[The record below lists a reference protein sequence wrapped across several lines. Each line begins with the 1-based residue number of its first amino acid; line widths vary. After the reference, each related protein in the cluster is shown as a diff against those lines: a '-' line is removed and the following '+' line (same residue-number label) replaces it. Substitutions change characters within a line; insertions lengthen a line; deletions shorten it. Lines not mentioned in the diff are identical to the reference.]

1 MPLDTINL
9 PSHAPFPVVPVSD
22 DYLNKHASAPPA
34 VLSPSSP
41 ASPDKPTFIPFP
53 TSSKSPPA
61 RSSRLS
67 VASNASSKRDSTLVS
82 GPRPPFLRQRQTSLP
97 ASLVASRHYSFAG
110 NLASSA
116 NRFSVASFSSCESV
130 AEEEV
135 TGERTNGGQARKAVA
150 TGQSASSPAS
160 RRSSVS
166 SKRYSVSPLEGQYQS
181 FASVS
186 VSADALGKSSRA
198 LTKDTSAASIAKRN
212 ERRWRIAEELRDTEK
227 AYVAVL
233 EEVDEVSLSRARFL
247 RQRTGLPLQLYY
259 QPLLSALPI
268 DDPLSRRS
276 SKRYSAMS
284 AGSTPSH
291 SPRQSIDLQ
300 TQFRARPAPRTRT
313 STADSHLSDNKSSQ
327 TASSARS
334 LILSRREINEIFS
347 NFADVLNLSRFMLAT
362 LEEAIPPRPT
372 QPVPLVPAHESTMTS
387 STASRSAPDQ
397 NVTASLSTSVESG
410 TSWPDEGALSH
421 QARQRTLSTRSDAPR
436 RRRQPAPPL
445 ALGEALLPVLPFLKQ
460 YSLFCANYGSALS
473 RLARVEQS
481 TNWREFV
488 ARQEKLQVG
497 RIGLAGLLLSIVQ
510 RVPRYRLL
518 LQELV
523 EYTDDDHPDATDL
536 AAAFALVDQ
545 VATHLDA
552 QIASHTHSLE
562 LLDLQRSFHALP
574 FTLLEPGRRLVKSG
588 SLVKIAHSGKE
599 ENRQFFL
606 FSDIFIEATQEDDW
620 PTFASTSGVSL
631 TFRHR
636 FELDDVTVVANDET
650 SEEGVTKY
658 GIEVL
663 SSQQSFLAFADSGV
677 ERDVWL
683 DTLRTA
689 KAQLMSD
696 RTTLQRMTSLSSASP
711 RRANL
716 RSDRRISLPPAA
728 TPTPFI
734 HKPPSLCHLVV
745 PSRQIS
751 LPSAL
756 GYIPPTPNEELDK
769 QLQADDRPLSQSSL
783 SSPTLPPA
791 LAYPSFP
798 RQSSAPAFDPAAR
811 DTSIT
816 PSASPQGAGRPSLSR
831 ARRWS
836 EVPSIALQALSS
848 ALALDPL
855 TDVDAVEYPVVDE
868 YRAPVWVSDS
878 KASRC
883 MNCRTPFGLW
893 RRKHHCRLCGN
904 IVCFACSNKYFLI
917 PASLLSGSPGA
928 LDSLVEPDRLARSCD
943 TCYASLF
950 LPSSPSASTLAR
962 SSRLL
967 ASRPAPA
974 DPEIVKLPPTIR
986 VRSGTGNGRVLGA
999 WDAAGGWG
1007 GTWKGTWSRRRVG
1020 EVDWAALRDAGG
1032 AGSEPVQVPAT
1043 KSRGRR
1049 ESVVDK
1055 LRGLL
1060 ARGGVDAT

>member
-1 MPLDTINL
+1 MPLDTTKFSTMTPL
-9 PSHAPFPVVPVSD
+9 PVFPVSD
-22 DYLNKHASAPPA
+22 DYLSKHASPPPA
-34 VLSPSSP
+34 VLFPSSP
-41 ASPDKPTFIPFP
+41 APPDEPTFIPFP
-53 TSSKSPPA
+53 TRSKSPPA

-67 VASNASSKRDSTLVS
+67 VASNSSTKRDSTLIS

-97 ASLVASRHYSFAG
+97 TSLVASRHYSFAG
-110 NLASSA
+110 NLASGA

-130 AEEEV
+130 AEEEDM
-135 TGERTNGGQARKAVA
+135 GERTNGGQAGKAVA

-160 RRSSVS
+160 RRSSIS

-181 FASVS
+181 FASAS
-186 VSADALGKSSRA
+186 VSAEALGQPNKSSVS
-198 LTKDTSAASIAKRN
+198 KDTNAAPVVAKRN

-227 AYVAVL
+227 GYVAVL
-233 EEVDEVSLSRARFL
+233 EEVDE
-247 RQRTGLPLQLYY
+247 LYY

-291 SPRQSIDLQ
+291 SPRQSID
-300 TQFRARPAPRTRT
+300 FHSPSPAQPPSRTRT
-313 STADSHLSDNKSSQ
+313 STANSLPLDDKTS
-327 TASSARS
+327 SSAS
-334 LILSRREINEIFS
+334 PPQSILSRREINEIFS

-362 LEEAIPPRPT
+362 LEEAIPPRPS
-372 QPVPLVPAHESTMTS
+372 QPVPLVPARESTTTS
-387 STASRSAPDQ
+387 STTSRSAPDQ
-397 NVTASLSTSVESG
+397 TTTASLSTSVGSEASSPG
-410 TSWPDEGALSH
+410 EGALGN
-421 QARQRTLSTRSDAPR
+421 QPRQRTLSTRSDVPR

-445 ALGEALLPVLPFLKQ
+445 ALGKALLPVLPFLKQ

-473 RLARVEQS
+473 RLARLEQS
-481 TNWREFV
+481 TIWREFV
-488 ARQEKLQVG
+488 AKQEKLQAG
-497 RIGLAGLLLSIVQ
+497 KIGLAGLLLGIVQ

-536 AAAFALVDQ
+536 EAAFALVDQ

-562 LLDLQRSFHALP
+562 LLDLQRSFHTLP
-574 FTLLEPGRRLVKSG
+574 FTLIEPGRRLLKSG
-588 SLVKIAHSGKE
+588 LVIKIANSGKE
-599 ENRQFFL
+599 EKRRFFL
-606 FSDIFIEATQEDDW
+606 FSDILIEATQEDDW
-620 PTFASTSGVSL
+620 SAFASASGSTF

-650 SEEGVTKY
+650 SVDGVTKY

-663 SSQQSFLAFADSGV
+663 SSQQSFLAFAESGS
-677 ERDVWL
+677 ERDLWL
-683 DTLRTA
+683 ESLRGA

-696 RTTLQRMTSLSSASP
+696 RTTLQRTNSLNRAPS
-711 RRANL
+711 RRADP

-728 TPTPFI
+728 SPTPFALN
-734 HKPPSLCHLVV
+734 PSSLSHLVV
-745 PSRQIS
+745 PARQIS
-751 LPSAL
+751 LPPAL

-769 QLQADDRPLSQSSL
+769 QLAVDEQQISHSPL

-791 LAYPSFP
+791 PAYPSFP
-798 RQSSAPAFDPAAR
+798 RQSSAPAFGSSALA
-811 DTSIT
+811 TSTT
-816 PSASPQGAGRPSLSR
+816 PSASPQAPGRPSLSR

-836 EVPSIALQALSS
+836 EAPSIALQALSS

-855 TDVDAVEYPVVDE
+855 ADADGIEYPVVDE
-868 YRAPVWVSDS
+868 YRAPVWVPDS

-917 PASLLSGSPGA
+917 PATLLSGSSGA
-928 LDSLVEPDRLARSCD
+928 PDSLAEPDRLARSCD
-943 TCYASLF
+943 TCYDSLF
-950 LPSSPSASTLAR
+950 LPSSPSASTLSR

-974 DPEIVKLPPTIR
+974 DPEIAKLPPTIR
-986 VRSGTGNGRVLGA
+986 VRSETGRGRVLGA
-999 WDAAGGWG
+999 WDAAGGGG
-1007 GTWKGTWSRRRVG
+1007 GTWKGTWSKRRVG
-1020 EVDWAALRDAGG
+1020 EVDWAALRDTDG
-1032 AGSEPVQVPAT
+1032 AGSEPVQVPAR
-1043 KSRGRR
+1043 KSRARR

-1060 ARGGVDAT
+1060 ARGGVEAT

>member
-1 MPLDTINL
+1 MPRDLSSLTPL
-9 PSHAPFPVVPVSD
+9 PVAPISD
-22 DYLNKHASAPPA
+22 DCLSKHASAPPA
-34 VLSPSSP
+34 VLFPSSP
-41 ASPDKPTFIPFP
+41 APPNEPTFIPFP
-53 TSSKSPPA
+53 TRSKSPPA
-61 RSSRLS
+61 CSSRLS

-110 NLASSA
+110 NLTSGA

-130 AEEEV
+130 AEEEDI
-135 TGERTNGGQARKAVA
+135 GERPNGGQAGKAIA

-160 RRSSVS
+160 RRSSIS

-181 FASVS
+181 FASAS
-186 VSADALGKSSRA
+186 VSADALDNSSKSSVSS
-198 LTKDTSAASIAKRN
+198 DTDAATVAKRN
-212 ERRWRIAEELRDTEK
+212 ERRWRIAEELRDTEQG
-227 AYVAVL
+227 YVAVL
-233 EEVDEVSLSRARFL
+233 EEVDE
-247 RQRTGLPLQLYY
+247 LYY
-259 QPLLSALPI
+259 QPLLSALPTN
-268 DDPLSRRS
+268 DPLARRS

-291 SPRQSIDLQ
+291 SPRHSLDLHTQS
-300 TQFRARPAPRTRT
+300 TARPAPRTRT
-313 STADSHLSDNKSSQ
+313 STADSHLSDKSSP
-327 TASSARS
+327 TATTAQSS
-334 LILSRREINEIFS
+334 ILRRREINEIFS

-362 LEEAIPPRPT
+362 MEEAIPPRPS
-372 QPVPLVPAHESTMTS
+372 QPVPLVPAHESTTS

-397 NVTASLSTSVESG
+397 ATTAAFSASADSRS
-410 TSWPDEGALSH
+410 SSPFEGIPSSRP
-421 QARQRTLSTRSDAPR
+421 RQRTLSTRSDASR
-436 RRRQPAPPL
+436 RRRQPAPPF
-445 ALGEALLPVLPFLKQ
+445 ALGKALLPVLPFLKQ

-473 RLARVEQS
+473 RLARLEQS
-481 TNWREFV
+481 SIWREFV
-488 ARQEKLQVG
+488 AKQEKLQAG
-497 RIGLAGLLLSIVQ
+497 KIGLAGLLLSIVQ

-536 AAAFALVDQ
+536 EAAFALVDQ

-574 FTLLEPGRRLVKSG
+574 FTLLEPGRRLIKSE

-599 ENRQFFL
+599 EKRQFLL
-606 FSDIFIEATQEDDW
+606 FSDILIEATQEDDW
-620 PTFASTSGVSL
+620 STFASASGATF

-636 FELDDVTVVANDET
+636 FELDDITVVANEET
-650 SEEGVTKY
+650 SEEGVKKY

-663 SSQQSFLAFADSGV
+663 SSQQSFLAFADSGI
-677 ERDVWL
+677 ERDIWL

-696 RTTLQRMTSLSSASP
+696 RTTLQRTTSLSSAPP

-716 RSDRRISLPPAA
+716 RNDRRISLPPAA
-728 TPTPFI
+728 TPTPFT
-734 HKPPSLCHLVV
+734 HNPPSLSHLVV

-751 LPSAL
+751 LPPAL

-769 QLQADDRPLSQSSL
+769 QLQADDRQLSHSPL

-791 LAYPSFP
+791 PAHPSFP
-798 RQSSAPAFDPAAR
+798 RQSSAPAVQFTAEAALLA
-811 DTSIT
+811 TSTSTST
-816 PSASPQGAGRPSLSR
+816 PTPGRPSLSR

-836 EVPSIALQALSS
+836 EAPSIALQALSS

-868 YRAPVWVSDS
+868 YRAPVWVPDS

-904 IVCFACSNKYFLI
+904 IMCFACSNKYFLI
-917 PASLLSGSPGA
+917 PASLLSGSSGTFDVSA
-928 LDSLVEPDRLARSCD
+928 EPDRLARSCD

-950 LPSSPSASTLAR
+950 LPSSPSASTLSR

-974 DPEIVKLPPTIR
+974 DPEIAKLPPTIR
-986 VRSGTGNGRVLGA
+986 VRSGTGKGRVLGA
-999 WDAAGGWG
+999 WDAAGGGG
-1007 GTWKGTWSRRRVG
+1007 GTWKGTWSKRRVG
-1020 EVDWAALRDAGG
+1020 EVDWAALRDVEG
-1032 AGSEPVQVPAT
+1032 AGSEPVQVPAR
-1043 KSRGRR
+1043 KSRARR

-1060 ARGGVDAT
+1060 ARGGADAI